1 MKSALEKPSFSIRWV
16 CSKSV
21 VNEYRFKNENIK
33 KLFIIRKNKKKYF
46 FFVVLIFKSYN
57 NEKTIDFNLVFY
69 HGYNKLCSKLVW
81 MVTMATIKLLRR
93 NLDTPSFAPIYHSRK
108 TKSSGRS
115 TQQLP
120 TRHFGEYT
128 LNQRS
133 QRFNHLSLGNTCGKN
148 D

>member
-1 MKSALEKPSFSIRWV
+1 ML
-16 CSKSV
+16 
-21 VNEYRFKNENIK
+21 
-33 KLFIIRKNKKKYF
+33 LFLKKNKKITINGYLHILF
-46 FFVVLIFKSYN
+46 YWFSLSYQLLISFK
-57 NEKTIDFNLVFY
+57 NEKTIDFNLVFC
-69 HGYNKLCSKLVW
+69 HGYIKLCSKLVW

-93 NLDTPSFAPIYHSRK
+93 NLDTPPFAPIFYSRK

-115 TQQLP
+115 TQQLS
-120 TRHFGEYT
+120 TRYFGEYT

>member
-1 MKSALEKPSFSIRWV
+1 MVIYTCCSISFLCNINF
-16 CSKSV
+16 KI
-21 VNEYRFKNENIK
+21 FKNEK
-33 KLFIIRKNKKKYF
+33 VII
-46 FFVVLIFKSYN
+46 LS
-57 NEKTIDFNLVFY
+57 LVFCNS
-69 HGYNKLCSKLVW
+69 YNKLCTKLVG
-81 MVTMATIKLLRR
+81 MVRVATIKLLRR